1 MTRLKTILNKYKDT
15 RMAKP
20 KFRMQETYHDFTDEQ
35 IADMAKRLYESRGA
49 GFEVNSGAGS
59 PTPITADMVNHPPH
73 YTQGG
78 METIDIM
85 EAKSTPEEF
94 KGHLK
99 LTAMKYL
106 TRAGHKES
114 ELQDAKKTQWYV
126 NRWVKTLEK
135 EIVKIEV
142 IDK

>member
-1 MTRLKTILNKYKDT
+1 MTRLRTILNKYKET

-20 KFRMQETYHDFTDEQ
+20 KFRMQETYADFTDEQ
-35 IADMAKRLYESRGA
+35 MAEMIKKMSQGR
-49 GFEVNSGAGS
+49 
-59 PTPITADMVNHPPH
+59 ADMVNHPPH

-99 LTAMKYL
+99 LTALKYI

-126 NRWVKTLEK
+126 NRWVKTIEK
-135 EIVKIEV
+135 QAINSK
-142 IDK
+142 

>member
-1 MTRLKTILNKYKDT
+1 MTRLKTILNKYKET

-20 KFRMQETYHDFTDEQ
+20 KFRMQETYADFSDEEM
-35 IADMAKRLYESRGA
+35 ADMMKRMSQGREKRI
-49 GFEVNSGAGS
+49 EQ
-59 PTPITADMVNHPPH
+59 DMVNHPPH

-99 LTAMKYL
+99 LTALKYL

-135 EIVKIEV
+135 EIVKFEV

>member
-1 MTRLKTILNKYKDT
+1 
-15 RMAKP
+15 MAKP
-20 KFRMQETYHDFTDEQ
+20 KFRMQETYADFSDEEM
-35 IADMAKRLYESRGA
+35 ADMMKRMSQGREKRI
-49 GFEVNSGAGS
+49 EQ
-59 PTPITADMVNHPPH
+59 DMVNHPPH

-99 LTAMKYL
+99 LTALKYL

-135 EIVKIEV
+135 EIVKFEV
-142 IDK
+142 IDKECGCFSLR

>member
-1 MTRLKTILNKYKDT
+1 MTEIKRPKHRLDI
-15 RMAKP
+15 
-20 KFRMQETYHDFTDEQ
+20 ETD
-35 IADMAKRLYESRGA
+35 RLYQLVKKA
-49 GFEVNSGAGS
+49 GEDN
-59 PTPITADMVNHPPH
+59 IDMINHPPH
-73 YTQGG
+73 YTKGN

-126 NRWVKTLEK
+126 NRWVKTIEK
-135 EIVKIEV
+135 ETVRVDTETDDLIKNWH
-142 IDK
+142 K

>member
-1 MTRLKTILNKYKDT
+1 MEMTRLKTILNKYKT
-15 RMAKP
+15 
-20 KFRMQETYHDFTDEQ
+20 Q
-35 IADMAKRLYESRGA
+35 
-49 GFEVNSGAGS
+49 
-59 PTPITADMVNHPPH
+59 DMVNHPPH
-73 YTQGG
+73 YTRGN

-99 LTAMKYL
+99 LTALKYL

-135 EIVKIEV
+135 EAVNSK
-142 IDK
+142 

>member
-1 MTRLKTILNKYKDT
+1 MARPKHRLDLN
-15 RMAKP
+15 
-20 KFRMQETYHDFTDEQ
+20 TD
-35 IADMAKRLYESRGA
+35 RLYQFAKKVGEGK
-49 GFEVNSGAGS
+49 V
-59 PTPITADMVNHPPH
+59 DMVNNPPH

-135 EIVKIEV
+135 EAVKFEV

>member
-1 MTRLKTILNKYKDT
+1 MTRLKTILNKYKET
-15 RMAKP
+15 KMAYRTGKP
-20 KFRMQETYHDFTDEQ
+20 KIRMQETYADFSDEQ
-35 IADMAKRLYESRGA
+35 MADMMKRMTKSQGA
-49 GFEVNSGAGS
+49 GQPA
-59 PTPITADMVNHPPH
+59 ITADMVNHPPH

-99 LTAMKYL
+99 LTALKYL

-135 EIVKIEV
+135 ETVNIKV
-142 IDK
+142 IDE

>member
-1 MTRLKTILNKYKDT
+1 MTRIKTILHKYKET

-20 KFRMQETYHDFTDEQ
+20 KFRLQETYKDFTQEQ
-35 IADMAKRLYESRGA
+35 LADMINRVGQGA
-49 GFEVNSGAGS
+49 G
-59 PTPITADMVNHPPH
+59 TRPITADMVNHPPH

-99 LTAMKYL
+99 LTALKYL

-135 EIVKIEV
+135 EIVKFEV

>member
-1 MTRLKTILNKYKDT
+1 MTRLKTILNKYKET

-20 KFRMQETYHDFTDEQ
+20 KFRMQETYADFSDEQ
-35 IADMAKRLYESRGA
+35 MADMMKRMSQGRENRIA
-49 GFEVNSGAGS
+49 Q
-59 PTPITADMVNHPPH
+59 DMVNNPPH

-99 LTAMKYL
+99 LTALKYL
-106 TRAGHKES
+106 TRAGYKES

-135 EIVKIEV
+135 EIVKFEV

>member
-1 MTRLKTILNKYKDT
+1 MTRLKTILNKYKET

-20 KFRMQETYHDFTDEQ
+20 KFRLQETYADFSDEQ
-35 IADMAKRLYESRGA
+35 MADMMKRMSQGKGA
-49 GFEVNSGAGS
+49 GQPA
-59 PTPITADMVNHPPH
+59 ITADMVNHPPH

-78 METIDIM
+78 IETIDIM

-99 LTAMKYL
+99 LTALKYL

-126 NRWVKTLEK
+126 NKWVKTIEK
-135 EIVKIEV
+135 ETVKYKVLDE
-142 IDK
+142 

>member
-1 MTRLKTILNKYKDT
+1 MGMTRLKTILNKYKET
-15 RMAKP
+15 RMAYRTGKP
-20 KFRMQETYHDFTDEQ
+20 KIRMMLSMQEAQ
-35 IADMAKRLYESRGA
+35 
-49 GFEVNSGAGS
+49 
-59 PTPITADMVNHPPH
+59 DMVNHPPH

-85 EAKSTPEEF
+85 EAKSTPDEF

-99 LTAMKYL
+99 LTALKYL

-126 NRWVKTLEK
+126 NKWVKTLEK
-135 EIVKIEV
+135 EAVNSK
-142 IDK
+142 

>member
-1 MTRLKTILNKYKDT
+1 MTRLKTILNKYKET

-20 KFRMQETYHDFTDEQ
+20 KFRMQETYADFSDEEM
-35 IADMAKRLYESRGA
+35 ADMMKRMSQGREKRI
-49 GFEVNSGAGS
+49 EQ
-59 PTPITADMVNHPPH
+59 DMVNHPPH

-85 EAKSTPEEF
+85 EAKSTSEEF

-99 LTAMKYL
+99 LTALKYL

-135 EIVKIEV
+135 EIVKFEV

>member
-1 MTRLKTILNKYKDT
+1 MTRLRKILNKYKEKQ
-15 RMAKP
+15 MPP
-20 KFRMQETYHDFTDEQ
+20 KHRLDINTDKIYQ
-35 IADMAKRLYESRGA
+35 ILKKA
-49 GFEVNSGAGS
+49 NQQ
-59 PTPITADMVNHPPH
+59 DMVNNPPH
-73 YTQGG
+73 YTKGG

-126 NRWVKTLEK
+126 NKWVKTLEK
-135 EIVKIEV
+135 EAVNK
-142 IDK
+142 

>member
-1 MTRLKTILNKYKDT
+1 
-15 RMAKP
+15 MAYRTGKP
-20 KFRMQETYHDFTDEQ
+20 KIRLQETYADFSDEQ
-35 IADMAKRLYESRGA
+35 IADMMRRMTESQGA
-49 GFEVNSGAGS
+49 GQPA
-59 PTPITADMVNHPPH
+59 ITADMVNHPPH

-99 LTAMKYL
+99 LTALKYL

-135 EIVKIEV
+135 ETVNIKV
-142 IDK
+142 IDE

>member
-1 MTRLKTILNKYKDT
+1 MTRLKTILNKYKET
-15 RMAKP
+15 RMARP
-20 KFRMQETYHDFTDEQ
+20 KHRLDLNTD
-35 IADMAKRLYESRGA
+35 RLYQLAKKLGEGK
-49 GFEVNSGAGS
+49 V
-59 PTPITADMVNHPPH
+59 DMVNNPLH

-135 EIVKIEV
+135 EIGKFEV

>member
-1 MTRLKTILNKYKDT
+1 
-15 RMAKP
+15 MAKP
-20 KFRMQETYHDFTDEQ
+20 KFRLQETYADFSDEEMS
-35 IADMAKRLYESRGA
+35 DMMKRMSQGRGA
-49 GFEVNSGAGS
+49 GS
-59 PTPITADMVNHPPH
+59 TPITADMVNHPPH

-85 EAKSTPEEF
+85 EAKSTSEEF

-135 EIVKIEV
+135 QSVNSK
-142 IDK
+142 

>member
-1 MTRLKTILNKYKDT
+1 MTRLKTILNKYKET
-15 RMAKP
+15 RMARP
-20 KFRMQETYHDFTDEQ
+20 KHRLDINTDKLYQ
-35 IADMAKRLYESRGA
+35 LAKKVGEGK
-49 GFEVNSGAGS
+49 
-59 PTPITADMVNHPPH
+59 ADMVNNPPH

-99 LTAMKYL
+99 LTALKYL

-135 EIVKIEV
+135 EAIKFKV

>member
-1 MTRLKTILNKYKDT
+1 MTRLRTILNKYKET

-20 KFRMQETYHDFTDEQ
+20 KFRMQETYDDFTDEQ
-35 IADMAKRLYESRGA
+35 MADMMKRMSQGRKNRVEQ
-49 GFEVNSGAGS
+49 
-59 PTPITADMVNHPPH
+59 DMVNNPPH
-73 YTQGG
+73 YTKGG

-135 EIVKIEV
+135 EDIKFQV

>member
-1 MTRLKTILNKYKDT
+1 MTRLKTILSNYKEAG
-15 RMAKP
+15 MARP
-20 KFRMQETYHDFTDEQ
+20 KHRLDLETDRLYQ
-35 IADMAKRLYESRGA
+35 LAKRFKEGP
-49 GFEVNSGAGS
+49 N
-59 PTPITADMVNHPPH
+59 PKDMVNHPPH

-99 LTAMKYL
+99 LTALKYL
-106 TRAGHKES
+106 TRAGHKDD

-126 NRWVKTLEK
+126 NKWVKTIEK
-135 EIVKIEV
+135 QIVNSK
-142 IDK
+142 

>member
-1 MTRLKTILNKYKDT
+1 MTRLRTILNKYKES
-15 RMAKP
+15 RMARP
-20 KFRMQETYHDFTDEQ
+20 KFRMQETYADFTDEQ
-35 IADMAKRLYESRGA
+35 ISDMMKRMTQGRQKRLEQ
-49 GFEVNSGAGS
+49 
-59 PTPITADMVNHPPH
+59 DMVNNPPH

-78 METIDIM
+78 IETIDIM

-126 NRWVKTLEK
+126 NKWVKTIEK
-135 EIVKIEV
+135 QIVNSK
-142 IDK
+142 

>member
-1 MTRLKTILNKYKDT
+1 MTRIKTILNKYKET

-20 KFRMQETYHDFTDEQ
+20 KFRLQETYKDFTQEQ
-35 IADMAKRLYESRGA
+35 LADMINRVSQGA
-49 GFEVNSGAGS
+49 GAR
-59 PTPITADMVNHPPH
+59 PITADMVNHPPH
-73 YTQGG
+73 YTKGG

-99 LTAMKYL
+99 LTALKYL

-135 EIVKIEV
+135 EIVKFEV

>member
-1 MTRLKTILNKYKDT
+1 MTRLKTILNKYKET

-20 KFRMQETYHDFTDEQ
+20 KFRMEESYADFSDEQ
-35 IADMAKRLYESRGA
+35 MADMMKKISQGRENRI
-49 GFEVNSGAGS
+49 EQ
-59 PTPITADMVNHPPH
+59 DMVNNPPH

-99 LTAMKYL
+99 LTALKYL

-135 EIVKIEV
+135 EIVKFEV

>member
-1 MTRLKTILNKYKDT
+1 MIKKILNKYKEIK
-15 RMAKP
+15 MARP
-20 KFRMQETYHDFTDEQ
+20 KFRMMLSMQEAQ
-35 IADMAKRLYESRGA
+35 
-49 GFEVNSGAGS
+49 
-59 PTPITADMVNHPPH
+59 DMVNHPPH
-73 YTQGG
+73 YTKGN
-78 METIDIM
+78 METIEVM

-99 LTAMKYL
+99 LTALKYL

-135 EIVKIEV
+135 ETVKFEV

>member
-1 MTRLKTILNKYKDT
+1 MTRLKTILNKYKET

-20 KFRMQETYHDFTDEQ
+20 KFRLQETYADFSDEQ
-35 IADMAKRLYESRGA
+35 MADMMKRMSQGA
-49 GFEVNSGAGS
+49 GQPA
-59 PTPITADMVNHPPH
+59 ITADMVNHPPH

-99 LTAMKYL
+99 LTALKYL

-135 EIVKIEV
+135 ETVNIKV
-142 IDK
+142 IDE

>member
-1 MTRLKTILNKYKDT
+1 
-15 RMAKP
+15 MAYRTGKP
-20 KFRMQETYHDFTDEQ
+20 KIRLQETYADFSDEQ
-35 IADMAKRLYESRGA
+35 MADMMRRMTESQGA
-49 GFEVNSGAGS
+49 GQPA
-59 PTPITADMVNHPPH
+59 ITADMVNHPPH
-73 YTQGG
+73 YTKGG

-99 LTAMKYL
+99 LTALKYL

-135 EIVKIEV
+135 EIVKFEV

>member
-1 MTRLKTILNKYKDT
+1 MTRLRTILNKYKEMS
-15 RMAKP
+15 MAYRTGKP
-20 KFRMQETYHDFTDEQ
+20 KIRMQETYADFSDEQ
-35 IADMAKRLYESRGA
+35 IADMVKRLNESRNPREPL
-49 GFEVNSGAGS
+49 F
-59 PTPITADMVNHPPH
+59 TTDMVNHPPH

-126 NRWVKTLEK
+126 NKWVRTIEK
-135 EIVKIEV
+135 HAVKIETF
-142 IDK
+142 DE